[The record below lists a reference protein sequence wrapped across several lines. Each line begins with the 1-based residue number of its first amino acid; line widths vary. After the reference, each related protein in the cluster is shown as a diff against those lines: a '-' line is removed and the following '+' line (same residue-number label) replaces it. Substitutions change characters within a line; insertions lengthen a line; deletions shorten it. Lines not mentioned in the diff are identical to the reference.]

1 MLEVLLIVKINNRV
15 GVHGIL
21 NLRLL
26 RDAFLY
32 RLAIG
37 IPSTEGVL

>member
-1 MLEVLLIVKINNRV
+1 MLEVLLIVKINNSV
-15 GVHGIL
+15 GVPGIL
-21 NLRLL
+21 NLGLL

-37 IPSTEGVL
+37 IRSTEGVL